1 MRPGRTPGEG
11 GSMAR
16 GNQTFQKRQR
26 ENKLRE
32 KAQQKRERRE
42 QRKIEKRQA
51 LTSGDQPRALGQLE
65 NPVGTVGT
73 ASDLFGGDQ

>member
-1 MRPGRTPGEG
+1 
-11 GSMAR
+11 MAR

-42 QRKIEKRQA
+42 QRKIEKRQL
-51 LTSGDQPRALGQLE
+51 LTSGDRPAVPAELQHPAETAAPTSELG
-65 NPVGTVGT
+65 
-73 ASDLFGGDQ
+73 GGGQ

>member
-1 MRPGRTPGEG
+1 
-11 GSMAR
+11 MAR

-42 QRKIEKRQA
+42 QRKIEKRQVLA
-51 LTSGDQPRALGQLE
+51 SENQPSAVGELE
-65 NPVGTVGT
+65 NLIGTGAPT
-73 ASDLFGGDQ
+73 SDQLGGGQ

>member
-1 MRPGRTPGEG
+1 
-11 GSMAR
+11 MAR

-42 QRKIEKRQA
+42 QRKIEKRQV
-51 LTSGDQPRALGQLE
+51 LTSGGQPTPVEELE
-65 NPVGTVGT
+65 NPVGTGAP
-73 ASDLFGGDQ
+73 ASDLFGGGQ

>member
-1 MRPGRTPGEG
+1 
-11 GSMAR
+11 MAR

-42 QRKIEKRQA
+42 QRKIEKRQVP
-51 LTSGDQPRALGQLE
+51 TSGGQPTAQGELE
-65 NPVGTVGT
+65 DHVETGAPI
-73 ASDLFGGDQ
+73 SDLFGGGQ

>member
-1 MRPGRTPGEG
+1 
-11 GSMAR
+11 MAR

-42 QRKIEKRQA
+42 QRKIEKRQ
-51 LTSGDQPRALGQLE
+51 LTTSGDQPTALEELDS
-65 NPVGTVGT
+65 PVGTEAP
-73 ASDLFGGDQ
+73 ASELLGGGQ

>member
-1 MRPGRTPGEG
+1 
-11 GSMAR
+11 MAR

-42 QRKIEKRQA
+42 QRKIEKRQTLA
-51 LTSGDQPRALGQLE
+51 SGHQPTALGELE
-65 NPVGTVGT
+65 NPVGTGAPVP
-73 ASDLFGGDQ
+73 DLLGGGQ

>member
-1 MRPGRTPGEG
+1 
-11 GSMAR
+11 MAR

-42 QRKIEKRQA
+42 QRKIEKRQ
-51 LTSGDQPRALGQLE
+51 LLSSGDRPATPAELQTAGSEAPTTSELG
-65 NPVGTVGT
+65 
-73 ASDLFGGDQ
+73 GGGQ

>member
-1 MRPGRTPGEG
+1 
-11 GSMAR
+11 MAR

-42 QRKIEKRQA
+42 QRKIEKRQT
-51 LTSGDQPRALGQLE
+51 LTSGDQPIALRELE
-65 NPVGTVGT
+65 NPVGTGEPT
-73 ASDLFGGDQ
+73 SDLFGGEQ